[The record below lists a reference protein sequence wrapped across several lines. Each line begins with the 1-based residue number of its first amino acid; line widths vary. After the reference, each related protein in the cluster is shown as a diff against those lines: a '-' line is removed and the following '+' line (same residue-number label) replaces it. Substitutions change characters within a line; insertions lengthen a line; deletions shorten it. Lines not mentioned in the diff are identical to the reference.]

1 VAAGGIGERARRVP
15 SDAPKQFVTLAGRP
29 LFHFALHAVRDAG
42 CDPLVLVVPPGWE
55 ERASAALPE
64 GVQAVV
70 VAGGETRQHSVGN
83 GLERVDTERVVV
95 HDAARPLATAELV
108 RSLIEELDDAEAVL
122 AAVPVDETLKQV
134 DDGNVVQTVDRTT
147 MWRSQTPAAFRTEAL
162 KDAHR
167 RAAEEGFVGT
177 DESQLVERYGG
188 RVRVV
193 RGSRANLKVTFPE
206 DFALAEA
213 MLTAGLG

>member
-1 VAAGGIGERARRVP
+1 MSALPPGIEAEVIAGGDARQ
-15 SDAPKQFVTLAGRP
+15 D
-29 LFHFALHAVRDAG
+29 
-42 CDPLVLVVPPGWE
+42 
-55 ERASAALPE
+55 
-64 GVQAVV
+64 
-70 VAGGETRQHSVGN
+70 SVGN
-83 GLERVDTERVVV
+83 GLALVSTERVVV
-95 HDAARPLATAELV
+95 HDAARPMASADLV
-108 RSLIEELDDAEAVL
+108 GALIAELDDADAVL
-122 AAVPVDETLKQV
+122 AAVPVDETLKHV
-134 DDGNVVQTVDRTT
+134 EEGRVLKTVDRTK

-193 RGSRANLKVTFPE
+193 RGSRANVKVTFPE

-213 MLTAGLG
+213 MLKAGLS